1 MRINLTG
8 FTNGQKTGKNKK
20 NVIGIA
26 NTIKDLLVD
35 LGYEADYGLENPD
48 INIISVLDLSSI
60 NSSNAVNCL
69 DLLATNEKCILMF
82 DDWNIKGF
90 YKGIDKVLETKK
102 FSKTHHSVDYE
113 GVLRNLPVLQ
123 KIANGELPVIFPAY
137 KTGDHELLEIRGDK
151 YCIDPSIYISKELPT
166 SEQSLDELIPVHAS
180 LATKWSTLE
189 KKKYTILNVRNET
202 EDDVFNYYWKHR
214 IVIAPSH
221 YHNGSGWFRN
231 RYTLAY
237 LANSLI
243 IEEEDSCF
251 GEHYEVE
258 RKAVSKTTFDYLLA
272 QQRKAYENTI
282 MTKEE
287 IKETLCLLF
296 NNYNV

>member
-8 FTNGQKTGKNKK
+8 FTSAQKKGSNTKNIISFS
-20 NVIGIA
+20 NL
-26 NTIKDLLVD
+26 IKDILVD
-35 LGYEADYGLENPD
+35 NGHEVDYGLENSD
-48 INIISVLDLSSI
+48 LNIVFVLTLGSL
-60 NSSNAVNCL
+60 NTANAINCL
-69 DLLATNEKCILMF
+69 ELLRNENCIIAF
-82 DDWNIKGF
+82 DDWNIKEF
-90 YKGIDKVLETKK
+90 YKSIDGILNGTKTYKTHPHHQGKVLEYIDVITKL
-102 FSKTHHSVDYE
+102 SQGDY
-113 GVLRNLPVLQ
+113 
-123 KIANGELPVIFPAY
+123 KAIYPAY
-137 KTGDHELLEIRGDK
+137 KTGNHELLEIRGDK
-151 YCIDPSIYISKELPT
+151 YCVDPSIYISKELPT
-166 SEQSLDELIPVHAS
+166 PEQSLDELIPVHAS

-214 IVIAPSH
+214 IVIAPEH
-221 YHNGSGWFRN
+221 YFGFRAGWFRN

-251 GEHYEVE
+251 GEFYEVE
-258 RKAVSKTTFDYLLA
+258 RKAVNKTTFDYLLA